1 MSVLAKP
8 LELPCG
14 AVLRNRLAKA
24 AMSEQ
29 LATRANAPGMELVR
43 LYGRWAD
50 SGAALLVTGNV
61 AIDRTA
67 LSEPLNVSVEDER
80 DLAALRSWATSAGAG
95 GAGVWMQINHAGRQ
109 SPRYLSR
116 RPVAPSPVAVRG
128 LGGAFARPR
137 ELTHAEIEGLV
148 ARFATTARIA
158 LLAGF
163 TGVQIHAAHGYLISQ
178 FLSPLTNRRDDA
190 WGGDPKR
197 RRRFL
202 VEVVRAVRSV
212 TGGHV
217 PLSVK
222 LNSADFQRGGLTWEE
237 SLEVAGVL
245 GAEGVDLLE
254 ISGGTY
260 ESPALLTGDVQA
272 SPVRASTQAR
282 EAYFLDFAQ
291 RVRALTSVPLMLTGG
306 FRTRAAMEE
315 AISGGA
321 VDLIGLG
328 RPMALEPDLPARLLD
343 GDGMTSGVTS
353 GVVPRRVG
361 IRRLD
366 GMSELAWH
374 TEQLWRMAG
383 GRDPDPRSSPLR
395 SMVRYTAAS
404 GLDAFRR
411 RR

>member
-24 AMSEQ
+24 ALSEQ
-29 LATRANAPGMELVR
+29 LATRANAPTDDLVR
-43 LYGRWAD
+43 LYGRWAG
-50 SGAALLVTGNV
+50 SGASLLMTGNV
-61 AIDRTA
+61 AVDRTA

-80 DLAALRSWATSAGAG
+80 DLPGLRTWAAAAGSG
-95 GAGVWMQINHAGRQ
+95 GAEVWMQINHAGRQ

-137 ELTHAEIEGLV
+137 ELTHAEIEGLI
-148 ARFATTARIA
+148 ARFATTAGIA
-158 LLAGF
+158 VRAGF

-190 WGGDPKR
+190 WGGDPRR

-202 VEVVRAVRSV
+202 VEVVRAVRST

-217 PLSVK
+217 PVSVK

-237 SLEVAGVL
+237 SMEVAGVL

-260 ESPALLTGDVQA
+260 ESPALLTGDV
-272 SPVRASTQAR
+272 RGSTRAR
-282 EAYFLDFAQ
+282 EAYFLDFAE
-291 RVRALTSVPLMLTGG
+291 RVRARTSVPLMLTGG
-306 FRTRAAMEE
+306 FRTKAAMEE
-315 AISGGA
+315 AVTSGA

-328 RPMALEPDLPARLLD
+328 RPMALAPDLPARLLA
-343 GDGMTSGVTS
+343 GDGVSSGVT
-353 GVVPRRVG
+353 PRRVG

-374 TEQLWRMAG
+374 TEQLWRM
-383 GRDPDPRSSPLR
+383 GRGQDPDPGRHPVR
-395 SMVRYTAAS
+395 SMLRYTAVS